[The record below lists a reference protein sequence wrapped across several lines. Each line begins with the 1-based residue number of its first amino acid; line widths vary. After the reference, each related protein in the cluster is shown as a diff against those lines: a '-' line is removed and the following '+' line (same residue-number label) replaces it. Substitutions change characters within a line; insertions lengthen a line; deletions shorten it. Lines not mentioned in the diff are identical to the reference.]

1 MSADRPPVSA
11 DRDPV
16 AVDAA
21 DVLAALQDEMFCEC
35 GVTHIVTMKPEAV
48 LAALDEAGFDVL
60 PRGQVHAKGQVW
72 EVEPLGRGAKGYPL
86 KANLHEVTAGEGSTD
101 GE

>member
-1 MSADRPPVSA
+1 MDYESGA

-72 EVEPLGRGAKGYPL
+72 EAMFRDTGMFWWKKVP
-86 KANLHEVTAGEGSTD
+86 VAGEGSTD